1 MLLSKEAILDKT
13 HSGLTIY
20 AYVLHQYYPNETV
33 LTLSGRDCRITKN
46 PFNKDKETLSVRIV
60 NEIAIHTDI
69 ELDTFKGDVFVFAQ
83 LYFKAENETA
93 LLHKINSAL
102 NLNLEVT
109 EVTKKDDL
117 NWLSEPDNA
126 WVALCSFYKAPIRN
140 VYPFKTLK
148 LSEIHSLIKSDAYKD
163 ITIKLREFA
172 DPKEKRIYKAN
183 NFDYVTFS
191 GEFERRN
198 EDNLIRHSSLITIDF
213 DHLENINEVKN
224 QLLQDEYFETEML
237 FTSPSG
243 DGLKWIIK
251 IDLSQA
257 THQVFFKAVANYLKE
272 SYNLEVDQSGKDIS
286 RACFLAYDPLA
297 FLNKKHSIQ

>member
-13 HSGLTIY
+13 HSGLKIY
-20 AYVLHQYYPNETV
+20 AYVLRQHYPNETV
-33 LTLSGRDCRITKN
+33 LTLSGKDCRITKN

-60 NEIAIHTDI
+60 NEIAIHTDTEI
-69 ELDTFKGDVFVFAQ
+69 DTFKGDVFDFAQ
-83 LYFKAENETA
+83 LHFKAENETV
-93 LLHKINSAL
+93 LLNKINSAL
-102 NLNLEVT
+102 NLNLDVT
-109 EVTKKDDL
+109 NKEDVHRL
-117 NWLSEPDNA
+117 NEPENT
-126 WVALCSFYKAPIRN
+126 WYALCSFYKAPVRN

-148 LSEIHSLIKSDAYKD
+148 LKEIHALIIRDTYKD
-163 ITIKLREFA
+163 ITGKLRSIT

-198 EDNLIRHSSLITIDF
+198 DDNLIRHSSLITIDF
-213 DHLENINEVKN
+213 DHLENLIEVKN
-224 QLLQDEYFETEML
+224 LLLKDEYFETEML

-243 DGLKWIIK
+243 DGLKWVIK

-272 SYNLEVDQSGKDIS
+272 TYNLEADQSGKDIS

>member
-33 LTLSGRDCRITKN
+33 LTLSGRDCGITKN

-60 NEIAIHTDI
+60 NEIAIHSDTEI
-69 ELDTFKGDVFVFAQ
+69 DTFKGDVFDFAQ
-83 LYFKAENETA
+83 LHFKAENEIA
-93 LLHKINSAL
+93 LLHIINSTL
-102 NLNLEVT
+102 NLNLDVT
-109 EVTKKDDL
+109 NKDDVHRL
-117 NWLSEPDNA
+117 NEPENT
-126 WVALCSFYKAPIRN
+126 WYALCSFYKAPIRN

-148 LSEIHSLIKSDAYKD
+148 LKEIHALIISDAYKD
-163 ITIKLREFA
+163 ITCKLRSIA

-191 GEFERRN
+191 GKFERRN
-198 EDNLIRHSSLITIDF
+198 DDNLIRHSSLITIDF
-213 DHLENINEVKN
+213 DHLENLIEVKN

-243 DGLKWIIK
+243 DGLKWVIK

-297 FLNKKHSIQ
+297 YLNKKHSIE

>member
-13 HSGLTIY
+13 HSGIKIY
-20 AYVLHQYYPNETV
+20 AYVLRQHYPNETV
-33 LTLSGRDCRITKN
+33 LTLSGRDCGITKN

-60 NEIAIHTDI
+60 DKIAIHTDTQI
-69 ELDTFKGDVFVFAQ
+69 ESFKGDVFDFAQ
-83 LYFKAENETA
+83 LYFNAENNA
-93 LLHKINSAL
+93 DLLQQINNAL
-102 NLNLEVT
+102 NLSLESIN
-109 EVTKKDDL
+109 KNDL
-117 NWLSEPDNA
+117 NWPEETDNTWYA
-126 WVALCSFYKAPIRN
+126 VCSFYKAPIRN
-140 VYPFKTLK
+140 VHPCKTLK
-148 LSEIHSLIKSDAYKD
+148 LSEIHSLIKSDAYLG
-163 ITIKLREFA
+163 ITNKLRSIN

-183 NFDYVTFS
+183 KFDYVTFS

-213 DHLENINEVKN
+213 DHLENLNKVKK
-224 QLLQDEYFETEML
+224 QLLEDEYFETEML

-243 DGLKWIIK
+243 DGLKWVIK

-272 SYNLEVDQSGKDIS
+272 TYNLEADQSGKDIS

>member
-60 NEIAIHTDI
+60 DEIAIHTDI
-69 ELDTFKGDVFVFAQ
+69 EIDTFKGDVFDFAQ
-83 LYFKAENETA
+83 LHFKAENNSD
-93 LLHKINSAL
+93 LLYKINYAL
-102 NLNLEVT
+102 NLRLEA
-109 EVTKKDDL
+109 TKKDDL
-117 NWLSEPDNA
+117 SWSEEPDNT
-126 WVALCSFYKAPIRN
+126 WYALCSFYKAPIRN
-140 VYPFKTLK
+140 VYPCKTLK
-148 LSEIHSLIKSDAYKD
+148 LSEIYSLIKSNTYKD
-163 ITIKLREFA
+163 ITKKLRSIN

-198 EDNLIRHSSLITIDF
+198 DDNLIRHSSLITIDF
-213 DHLENINEVKN
+213 DHLENLNDVKS

-243 DGLKWIIK
+243 DGLKWVIK

-257 THQVFFKAVANYLKE
+257 THQVFFKAVASYLKE
-272 SYNLEVDQSGKDIS
+272 TYNLEVDQSGKDIS

-297 FLNKKHSIQ
+297 FLHKKHSIE

>member
-1 MLLSKEAILDKT
+1 MLPSKEAILAKT
-13 HSGLTIY
+13 HSGLKIY
-20 AYVLHQYYPNETV
+20 AYVLRQHYPNETV

-109 EVTKKDDL
+109 KKDDL
-117 NWLSEPDNA
+117 SWLNEPDNT

-148 LSEIHSLIKSDAYKD
+148 LSRIHSLIKSDDYKD
-163 ITIKLREFA
+163 ITIKLRTIA

-198 EDNLIRHSSLITIDF
+198 DDNLIRHSSLITIDF
-213 DHLENINEVKN
+213 DHLENLNEVKN

-243 DGLKWIIK
+243 DGLKWVIK

-257 THQVFFKAVANYLKE
+257 THQVFFKAVANYLKDT
-272 SYNLEVDQSGKDIS
+272 YNLEVDQSGKDIS

-297 FLNKKHSIQ
+297 FLNKKHSIE